1 VNTKT
6 TKTICF
12 LTFLLFFGISSI
24 SSADEIPLSSFEV
37 TPVFLKP
44 ANPVVEIPIYIDTST
59 SFLVDVACPSDS
71 FEITLYSPLGQII
84 TPDNVSNF
92 NGQYVFDEI
101 QTSNLFLV
109 NPMFMKGIHYAYYIE
124 NPVFGTWKIIITG
137 KNLPTDGK
145 VGIVNVLKQDSTLK
159 IGLLTDKT
167 QYILSSPVLIMA
179 SIFDGSV
186 PISGASVVA
195 TIKNLTD
202 EGKDTIILRDDGNE
216 VDNLA
221 GDGLYSGEYV
231 PLVFGNYAI
240 LVEIGGK
247 TTNGTYFSND
257 AFSTF
262 SVRSPLANFNGFFS
276 DQGIDTNGNNLYE
289 YIALILGMDV
299 SATGTYRT
307 SVTFKGSNGI
317 EKTVNFIQEL
327 NQGINQNITVRF
339 AKKDIFEIGVDGP
352 YNVAK
357 ASIELLEHT
366 DWYLADEIE
375 NPWETQAYS
384 LNDFERGGITLTG
397 STSDAGIDTNNNN
410 LFDILRVN
418 IEVDLLTG
426 GNYQWSAR
434 LVDSNNTEINF
445 AGDSKFLN
453 TGINSI
459 DLSFDGCKIGENGA
473 DGPYNVTGLLIFGV
487 GKSLLA
493 NNVASTETYN
503 FTAFECAAANH
514 PPEALCQNVTV
525 PTEPGLCTAN
535 ASADAGS
542 FDPAGDPITLDQS
555 PPGPY
560 PFGTTEVT
568 LTVTDDKGASDSCT
582 ATVTVEDQ
590 EPPAVQA
597 IVPDSGEALQD
608 GVTFQ
613 ATASDNCGVDE
624 MYFYVR
630 EADGGSGG
638 YEDLPGAYNG
648 TSWEYNFDTNTPQTP
663 DGYYVILAKAVDM
676 NGNEGWSTPVPV
688 SIRNWAVVELL
699 PNTANNKAGRT
710 MPVKFALRIAAAVD
724 SEQPFVYNEELEI
737 RIYDKSAPDTIL
749 QTSLYGDTSTD
760 YRIDTAGELYIT
772 NFKTSKT
779 PAEYVVEIWRMSKNF
794 LVGSFT
800 FETVK

>member
-1 VNTKT
+1 MNTKT

-317 EKTVNFIQEL
+317 
-327 NQGINQNITVRF
+327 
-339 AKKDIFEIGVDGP
+339 
-352 YNVAK
+352 
-357 ASIELLEHT
+357 
-366 DWYLADEIE
+366 
-375 NPWETQAYS
+375 
-384 LNDFERGGITLTG
+384 
-397 STSDAGIDTNNNN
+397 
-410 LFDILRVN
+410 
-418 IEVDLLTG
+418 
-426 GNYQWSAR
+426 
-434 LVDSNNTEINF
+434 
-445 AGDSKFLN
+445 
-453 TGINSI
+453 
-459 DLSFDGCKIGENGA
+459 
-473 DGPYNVTGLLIFGV
+473 
-487 GKSLLA
+487 
-493 NNVASTETYN
+493 
-503 FTAFECAAANH
+503 
-514 PPEALCQNVTV
+514 
-525 PTEPGLCTAN
+525 
-535 ASADAGS
+535 
-542 FDPAGDPITLDQS
+542 
-555 PPGPY
+555 
-560 PFGTTEVT
+560 
-568 LTVTDDKGASDSCT
+568 
-582 ATVTVEDQ
+582 
-590 EPPAVQA
+590 
-597 IVPDSGEALQD
+597 
-608 GVTFQ
+608 
-613 ATASDNCGVDE
+613 
-624 MYFYVR
+624 
-630 EADGGSGG
+630 
-638 YEDLPGAYNG
+638 
-648 TSWEYNFDTNTPQTP
+648 
-663 DGYYVILAKAVDM
+663 
-676 NGNEGWSTPVPV
+676 
-688 SIRNWAVVELL
+688 
-699 PNTANNKAGRT
+699 
-710 MPVKFALRIAAAVD
+710 
-724 SEQPFVYNEELEI
+724 
-737 RIYDKSAPDTIL
+737 
-749 QTSLYGDTSTD
+749 
-760 YRIDTAGELYIT
+760 
-772 NFKTSKT
+772 
-779 PAEYVVEIWRMSKNF
+779 
-794 LVGSFT
+794 
-800 FETVK
+800 